1 MQVEV
6 ADLEDPEVRE
16 LIALHQH
23 DALASSPPGFSF
35 ALDLSGLS
43 DPMIS
48 VLGVW
53 DNGTLIAIGAIK
65 RLSPT
70 QAELKSMRTHPDHL
84 GRGAAKAIL
93 NGLATLA
100 RSEGIERLSLETG
113 TSEKYAPAQ
122 ALYRGYG
129 FTPGE
134 AFADYT
140 NGPHNQ
146 CWHLAL
152 A

>member
-1 MQVEV
+1 MQAEV
-6 ADLEDPEVRE
+6 ADLADSEVRK
-16 LIALHQH
+16 LISFHQQ

-35 ALDLSGLS
+35 ALDLSGLT
-43 DPMIS
+43 DPAIT

-53 DNGTLIAIGAIK
+53 DDGVLIAVGAIK
-65 RLSPT
+65 RLSPL
-70 QAELKSMRTHPDHL
+70 QAELKSMRTHPGHL

-93 NGLATLA
+93 NGLASIA
-100 RSEGIERLSLETG
+100 RSEGIGRLSLETG

-134 AFADYT
+134 AFAGYT

-152 A
+152 

>member
-1 MQVEV
+1 MRTAV
-6 ADLEDPEVRE
+6 ADLEDPDVCR
-16 LIALHQH
+16 LIAYHQQ

-35 ALDLSGLS
+35 ALDLTGLA
-43 DPMIS
+43 DPSIT

-53 DNGTLIAIGAIK
+53 DDRTLIAIGAIK
-65 RLSPT
+65 RLSPL

-93 NGLATLA
+93 NELASIA
-100 RSEGIERLSLETG
+100 RSEGIGRLSLETG
-113 TSEKYAPAQ
+113 TGEKYAPAQ

-129 FTPGE
+129 FAPGE

-146 CWHLAL
+146 CWHMAL
-152 A
+152 